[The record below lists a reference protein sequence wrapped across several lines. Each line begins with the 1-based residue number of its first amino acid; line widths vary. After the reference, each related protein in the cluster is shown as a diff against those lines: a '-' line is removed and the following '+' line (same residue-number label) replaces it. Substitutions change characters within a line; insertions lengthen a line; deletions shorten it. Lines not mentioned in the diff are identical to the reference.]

1 MPGVTWLERI
11 MDAVADRG
19 RELLGLHEDE
29 ARESLTE
36 LCQRLIAGRGE
47 ASNIALAREIL
58 QRFEDLDEEGKT
70 RFFLVLAE
78 DFGPDPERVQVAAAA
93 FHNHQPHTLVDL
105 LEAVEPP
112 RQELYRRLNMAPN
125 GTAALVSMREQ
136 LLTRLHEHPVLQSVD
151 ADFRHLL
158 ASWFNRGFLRLQK
171 IDWRSPALI
180 LEKLMRYESVHAMQ
194 GWDDLHRRLGDDRR
208 CFGFFHPALP
218 EEPLIFV
225 EVALTQD
232 MAAEIAPLIDPQAS
246 NGNPYAADTA
256 VFYSI
261 NNALK
266 GLRGISFGNFLL
278 KQVLYELSAELPNLH
293 HFVTLSPMPRFAEGL
308 GLFCDG
314 KMADWPA
321 QELDRVLGD
330 YQEALQAYTGET
342 APCDAV
348 IGLLQ
353 DRSPEDEE
361 VLAGPLARL
370 ALLYLSQFKHR
381 DTCFDPVA
389 AFHLANGAIL
399 ERINVF
405 ADRSARGEAQS
416 YSVMVN
422 YRYDSE
428 QVVANHEAFVLEGRI
443 IMSKPLQREYDKQ
456 INPHIAPDHS

>member
-1 MPGVTWLERI
+1 MPGVKWLERI

-29 ARESLTE
+29 ESLSE
-36 LCQRLIAGRGE
+36 LCARLIAGRGE

-58 QRFEDLDEEGKT
+58 QRFEGLDEDGKT
-70 RFFLVLAE
+70 TFFLVLAQ
-78 DFGPDPERVQVAAAA
+78 DFGPDPERIQTAAAA
-93 FHNHQPHTLVDL
+93 FHNSQPDTLVTL

-136 LLTRLHEHPVLQSVD
+136 LLMRLHGHPVLQSVD

-158 ASWFNRGFLRLQK
+158 ASWFNRGFLRLER
-171 IDWRSPALI
+171 IDWRSSALI

-194 GWDDLHRRLGDDRR
+194 GWDDLHRRMGEDRR

-225 EVALTQD
+225 EVALTQG
-232 MAAEIAPLIDPQAS
+232 MSAEIVPLIDPRAPEAD
-246 NGNPYAADTA
+246 PYSADTA

-278 KQVLYELSAELPNLH
+278 KQVLHELSADLPGLRT
-293 HFVTLSPMPRFAEGL
+293 FVTLSPMPRFAEGL
-308 GLFCDG
+308 RLLCAG
-314 KMADWPA
+314 KVSEWPSG
-321 QELDRVLGD
+321 ELERVLAD
-330 YQEALQAYTGET
+330 YREELQAHTGET
-342 APCDAV
+342 AACDAV
-348 IGLLQ
+348 AGLLHEP
-353 DRSPEDEE
+353 SPEDEE
-361 VLAGPLARL
+361 ILAGPLARL
-370 ALLYLSQFKHR
+370 ALLYLSQLKYR
-381 DTCFDPVA
+381 DSCFDPVA

-405 ADRSARGEAQS
+405 ADRSERGEAQS
-416 YSVMVN
+416 HSVMVN
-422 YRYDSE
+422 YRYDPD
-428 QVVANHEAFVLEGRI
+428 QVVVNHEAFVLEGRVV
-443 IMSKPLQREYDKQ
+443 MSKPLQREHDKY
-456 INPHIAPDHS
+456 IKVES